1 MAQPLFTNWFLVLAA
16 LSYVGALFA
25 VAWTGDRVVRLRR
38 TSVGRPLIYALSIGV
53 YCTSWTFFG
62 SVGLAATTGY
72 DFLPV
77 YLGPILLFVFG
88 SPLLMRVVRLAK
100 SQNLTSPADFL
111 AARYGKSQAVAAV
124 VTLVMTAGSL
134 PYIALQLKAISVS
147 IDTLLGGGPL
157 VPSPAAQ
164 LGGIDTALLITIS
177 LALFAIL
184 FGTRHIDA
192 TEHQDGLI
200 LAVAVE
206 SVVKV
211 LALTCVGLFV
221 IFGLFGGPL
230 DFIARASIDPEV
242 GRLFSS
248 YPVNW
253 AKLITV
259 TLLSFVCAL
268 LLPRQFHVTVVEN
281 HAEREVV
288 HARWMFPLYLVL
300 FNVFVI
306 PIAAAG
312 VMLMQRGAADPD
324 FFVLTLPMRA
334 GSQLVSLAAF
344 LGGLS
349 AATAMVIVEAIALS
363 IMIGHGLVLP
373 IVLRRRLVAAQ
384 APTAGDLTGVLLLV
398 RRTAIPIILLGG
410 YCVYRALGN
419 SNSLVAIGLVSFAC
433 IAQVAPAFIGGLWWR
448 GGTARGAI
456 AGILTGFCVW
466 AYTLLLPWIAKA
478 GLISNAFVLMGPAGI
493 EALRPEALF
502 GLQLDPLSHAVFWSL
517 LANILAYVGVS
528 LARLPKPIERL
539 QAQIFVPF
547 DPNMLKSTRPALRRF
562 STTLTL
568 ADLERT
574 TARYLGPERAR
585 QSFQA
590 FIARRA
596 HVPGPADWRSEQADV
611 HAVRFSEHLLT
622 SAVGPA
628 SARLVLSLLLKGDN
642 VTPGSALKLLD
653 DANEALQFNRDLL
666 QSAIDQVR
674 HGLAVFDKDMRLICW
689 NRQFR
694 DLLDLPEEFVQ
705 LNVPLDAA
713 LRVSAARAGI
723 ESPLLETVIG
733 DRLMKLA
740 VRHEIYHERDLA
752 PDRILE
758 VRTNPMPQGGIVIT
772 FSDITQRVA
781 SDLALARAN
790 ETLERRVA
798 ERTTEL
804 MKVNAALADAKQ
816 SADEASLEKTRFIA
830 AASHDILQ
838 PLNAARLYAA
848 SLVER
853 PLPGAEGHLIR
864 NLDASLSAVEE
875 ILSALIE
882 VSRMDAGRLDPD
894 IEPFALQPLLDQLRV
909 EFEPLARDKGLK
921 FQVLATSGWVMSDR
935 RLLRRVLQNLIANAI
950 KYTAQGRVLIGARHR
965 GNKIAVAVYDTGP
978 GIAESQQ
985 AEIFKEFHRLSET
998 AGSERGVGLG
1008 LSIVERICK
1017 VLKLKLDLASEP
1029 GRGSMFAVNVPA
1041 TVQRKE
1047 LPGAVAAVAPKLGS
1061 FDGLKILCLD
1071 NEPAV
1076 LAGMEA
1082 LLKGWQCGIE
1092 LAGTAEAAMSRRIG
1106 FPALPSLWPDV
1117 ILADYHLDNGTGV
1130 EAILKIR
1137 AAAGWQIPAIIITAD
1152 HSTPVQRE
1160 IREHGFIHLKKP
1172 VKPATLRSALSHV
1185 LMGKARPAQSPS
1197 ALETV

>member
-1 MAQPLFTNWFLVLAA
+1 MSQPLFTNWFLVLASLA
-16 LSYVGALFA
+16 YVGALFA
-25 VAWTGDRVVRLRR
+25 IAWTGDRVVRLRR
-38 TSVGRPLIYALSIGV
+38 TQVGRPLIYALSIGV

-72 DFLPV
+72 DFIPV
-77 YLGPILLFVFG
+77 YLGPIVLFMLG
-88 SPLLMRVVRLAK
+88 APLLTRVVRLAK

-124 VTLVMTAGSL
+124 VTLVMIAGTL

-157 VPSPAAQ
+157 VPSPAAPIA
-164 LGGIDTALLITIS
+164 GVDTALLITLS

-200 LAVAVE
+200 LAIAVE
-206 SVVKV
+206 SVIKV
-211 LALTCVGLFV
+211 LALTGVGLFA
-221 IFGLFGGPL
+221 IFGLFGGPF
-230 DFIARASIDPEV
+230 DFLERAAIDPEV
-242 GRLFSS
+242 QRILSS
-248 YPVNW
+248 IPVNW
-253 AKLITV
+253 GKWLTV
-259 TLLSFVCAL
+259 TLLSFLCAL

-281 HAEREVV
+281 HAEREIVQ
-288 HARWMFPLYLVL
+288 ARWMFPLYLVA

-306 PIAAAG
+306 PIAVAG
-312 VMLMQRGAADPD
+312 VMLMERGATDPD
-324 FFVLTLPMRA
+324 FYVLTLPMRA
-334 GSQLVSLAAF
+334 GSRVLSLVAF

-349 AATAMVIVEAIALS
+349 AATAMVVMEAIALA
-363 IMIGHGLVLP
+363 IMVGHGLVLP

-398 RRTAIPIILLGG
+398 RRMAIPIILLGG
-410 YCVYRALGN
+410 YGVYRALGS
-419 SNSLVAIGLVSFAC
+419 SNSLVAIGLISFAC
-433 IAQVAPAFIGGLWWR
+433 IAQVAPAFIGGLVWR
-448 GGTARGAI
+448 RATAAGAI
-456 AGILTGFCVW
+456 AGIVTGFAVW

-478 GLISNAFVLMGPAGI
+478 GLMSNDFVLVGPFGI

-502 GLQLDPLSHAVFWSL
+502 GLQLDPLTHSVFWSL
-517 LANILAYVGVS
+517 LANIMAYTSVS
-528 LARLPKPIERL
+528 LARTPQPIERL
-539 QAQIFVPF
+539 QSQIFVPF
-547 DPNMLKSTRPALRRF
+547 DPAMPRSSRPALRRF

-574 TARYLGPERAR
+574 AARYLGPERAR
-585 QSFQA
+585 QSFLA
-590 FIARRA
+590 FVARRA
-596 HVPGPADWRSEQADV
+596 RMPGSADWRSERADV
-611 HAVRFSEHLLT
+611 HAVRFTEHLLT

-674 HGLAVFDKDMRLICW
+674 HGLAVFDKDLRLICW

-705 LNVPLDAA
+705 LNVPLDAV

-723 ESPLLETVIG
+723 ESPLLETVVD

-781 SDLALARAN
+781 SDVALARAN

-804 MKVNAALADAKQ
+804 MKANAALAEAKQ

-882 VSRMDAGRLDPD
+882 VSRIDAGRLDPD
-894 IEPFALQPLLDQLRV
+894 IEPFPLAPLLDQLRV
-909 EFEPLARDKGLK
+909 EFEPLARDKGLR
-921 FQVLATSGWVMSDR
+921 FQVMPTGSWVITDR
-935 RLLRRVLQNLIANAI
+935 RLLRRVLQNLIGNAI
-950 KYTAQGRVLIGARHR
+950 KYTARGRVLIGARGR
-965 GNKIAVAVYDTGP
+965 GNKIAIAVYDTGP
-978 GIAESQQ
+978 GIAEGHQ

-998 AGSERGVGLG
+998 AGSERGAGLG

-1017 VLKLKLDLASEP
+1017 ALKLRVDLTSTP
-1029 GRGSMFAVNVPA
+1029 GRGSMFAVSVPA
-1041 TVQRKE
+1041 TSQRAHE
-1047 LPGAVAAVAPKLGS
+1047 QAPAATAPRLGS

-1082 LLKGWQCGIE
+1082 LLKGWHCGIE
-1092 LAGTAEAAMSRRIG
+1092 LAGSAEAAMSRRIG
-1106 FPALPSLWPDV
+1106 FPPLPSLWPDV
-1117 ILADYHLDNGTGV
+1117 ILADYHLDSGTGV

-1137 AAAGWQIPAIIITAD
+1137 SAAGAQIPAIVITAD
-1152 HSTPVQRE
+1152 QSTQVQRE

-1185 LMGKARPAQSPS
+1185 LMGRTRPTQGSP